1 MCQWPSRRRGGWRA
15 VKRTDSSWTRTR
27 RARDVLAREE
37 IRVQGRRS
45 QDSLRRDT
53 RPGDTVRLFGLD
65 FTGAPQHLL
74 QCDLVSE

>member
-37 IRVQGRRS
+37 IRVQDGPRTRS
-45 QDSLRRDT
+45 KGYPVLVLEILY
-53 RPGDTVRLFGLD
+53 GKRLFGLD
-65 FTGAPQHLL
+65 FTGLL
-74 QCDLVSE
+74 NTYSSVT